1 MPGGATGIIPLHG
14 GSDCSGAGVAAA
26 VRVRWTGPRVSLML
40 QAMTPL
46 RRHLGFLALAVI
58 PAVPVMPAGAVLL
71 AQSAAPETTA
81 GDTLPGESGVFIIR
95 HAGDTVATER
105 FSRTA
110 TTLHGTLAIRNAKG
124 TLQAYEAVMAPD
136 ASVPLIEVT
145 VRETQDSG
153 QTNGRILQR
162 ARVIFKEDSAAVDD
176 IGTHGMQTRIFGTER
191 GAVPYLNLSFALL
204 EQAVRRSRATTPEA
218 TLVPFFNLGGGQTVD
233 ARVSKLGADSV
244 SMAIGSVEF
253 RLRVDAAGRVL
264 GGTIPAQQLVAER
277 VSGS

>member
-1 MPGGATGIIPLHG
+1 M
-14 GSDCSGAGVAAA
+14 
-26 VRVRWTGPRVSLML
+26 RVRWTGSRVSLML

-46 RRHLGFLALAVI
+46 RRMLGFLAFAVT
-58 PAVPVMPAGAVLL
+58 PAVSVMPAGAVLF
-71 AQSAAPETTA
+71 AQSATPKAA
-81 GDTLPGESGVFIIR
+81 VDDTVPCEGGVFIIR

-105 FSRTA
+105 FTRTA

-176 IGTHGMQTRIFGTER
+176 IGTRGMQTRIFGTER

-204 EQAVRRSRATTPEA
+204 EQAVRRARATAPEA
-218 TLVPFFNLGGGQTVD
+218 THVPFFNLGGGQTVD
-233 ARVSKLGADSV
+233 ARVSKLGADSL
-244 SMAIGSVEF
+244 SMVIGSVEF
-253 RLRVDAAGRVL
+253 RLRVDASGRVL
-264 GGTIPAQQLVAER
+264 GGAIPAQQLVAER
-277 VSGS
+277 VAGS

>member
-1 MPGGATGIIPLHG
+1 
-14 GSDCSGAGVAAA
+14 
-26 VRVRWTGPRVSLML
+26 ML

-46 RRHLGFLALAVI
+46 RSLLGLLAVAVT
-58 PAVPVMPAGAVLL
+58 PAVPAMPAGAVLL
-71 AQSAAPETTA
+71 AQSAAPEAAA
-81 GDTLPGESGVFIIR
+81 GDTVPGESGVFIIR

-110 TTLHGTLAIRNAKG
+110 TTLNGTLAIRNAKG
-124 TLQAYEAVMAPD
+124 TVQAYEAVMAPD
-136 ASVPLIEVT
+136 ASVALIEVT
-145 VRETQDSG
+145 VRESQDSG
-153 QTNGRILQR
+153 QTKGRILQR

-176 IGTHGMQTRIFGTER
+176 ITNHGMQTRIFGTER

-204 EQAVRRSRATTPEA
+204 EQAVRRSRATAPE
-218 TLVPFFNLGGGQTVD
+218 TTRVPFFNLGGGQTVD
-233 ARVSKLGADSV
+233 ARISKLGADSLA
-244 SMAIGSVEF
+244 MAIGSVEF